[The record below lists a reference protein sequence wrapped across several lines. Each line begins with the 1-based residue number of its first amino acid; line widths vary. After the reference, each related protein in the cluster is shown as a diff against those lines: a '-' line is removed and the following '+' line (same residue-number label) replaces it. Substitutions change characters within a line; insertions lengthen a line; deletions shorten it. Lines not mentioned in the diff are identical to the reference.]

1 LRTLHTIFEDDDD
14 GFMKKIIICII
25 LIYSLYFIQIHL
37 LIQNIYA
44 LAPLLKTWNKNTFF
58 DSTHYFYTYI
68 SIMPSQP
75 NIEITKT
82 MSQVTPDRYIPPPP
96 IISKSTPS
104 TSITS
109 LPSTYLPLQP
119 SPSSSSSSQQQ
130 QQLYNHSDMNKYQ
143 VPLLPQQTNISPDR
157 YIPPPILQQSAILSN
172 LTMFNPLQNISSLL
186 YNQINLDID
195 KGKTLFS
202 ALHDICTFPLVHYI
216 CNVDLERLPPKYN
229 LDNIKS
235 ISTIAKDSLEEY
247 KKNSTN
253 LAGQRFKQANLNLTN
268 CLNGLSFNTQNQL
281 HSLLGSQGQ
290 NAVQNIANTLKIDD
304 VVQSIIYDFVKVGSI
319 NEKLGIRPDS
329 IKNKC
334 L

>member
-1 LRTLHTIFEDDDD
+1 MRTLHTICEDDDD
-14 GFMKKIIICII
+14 GFMKKIILYII

-44 LAPLLKTWNKNTFF
+44 LAPLLKSWNNNIFS
-58 DSTHYFYTYI
+58 DSVRSFYTYI
-68 SIMPSQP
+68 SIMPNQS
-75 NIEITKT
+75 NIETTKT
-82 MSQVTPDRYIPPPP
+82 ISQVTPDRYIPPPP
-96 IISKSTPS
+96 IIPKLLSPPPTSK
-104 TSITS
+104 TS

-119 SPSSSSSSQQQ
+119 SSQQ

-143 VPLLPQQTNISPDR
+143 SPFLPQQTNISPDR
-157 YIPPPILQQSAILSN
+157 YIPPPILQQSDIPSN

-235 ISTIAKDSLEEY
+235 IATIAKDSLEEY

-253 LAGQRFKQANLNLTN
+253 LAEQRFKQANLNLTN

-304 VVQSIIYDFVKVGSI
+304 ILQSIIYDFVKVGSI
-319 NEKLGIRPDS
+319 NEKLGIKPDP
-329 IKNKC
+329 IINKC

>member
-1 LRTLHTIFEDDDD
+1 
-14 GFMKKIIICII
+14 
-25 LIYSLYFIQIHL
+25 
-37 LIQNIYA
+37 
-44 LAPLLKTWNKNTFF
+44 
-58 DSTHYFYTYI
+58 
-68 SIMPSQP
+68 
-75 NIEITKT
+75 
-82 MSQVTPDRYIPPPP
+82 
-96 IISKSTPS
+96 
-104 TSITS
+104 
-109 LPSTYLPLQP
+109 
-119 SPSSSSSSQQQ
+119 
-130 QQLYNHSDMNKYQ
+130 
-143 VPLLPQQTNISPDR
+143 
-157 YIPPPILQQSAILSN
+157 
-172 LTMFNPLQNISSLL
+172 MFNPLQNISSLL

-253 LAGQRFKQANLNLTN
+253 LAEQRFKQANLNLTN

-304 VVQSIIYDFVKVGSI
+304 IVQSIIYDFVKVGSI
-319 NEKLGIRPDS
+319 NEKLGIRPDP
-329 IKNKC
+329 IINKC

>member
-1 LRTLHTIFEDDDD
+1 
-14 GFMKKIIICII
+14 
-25 LIYSLYFIQIHL
+25 
-37 LIQNIYA
+37 
-44 LAPLLKTWNKNTFF
+44 
-58 DSTHYFYTYI
+58 
-68 SIMPSQP
+68 
-75 NIEITKT
+75 
-82 MSQVTPDRYIPPPP
+82 
-96 IISKSTPS
+96 
-104 TSITS
+104 
-109 LPSTYLPLQP
+109 
-119 SPSSSSSSQQQ
+119 
-130 QQLYNHSDMNKYQ
+130 
-143 VPLLPQQTNISPDR
+143 
-157 YIPPPILQQSAILSN
+157 
-172 LTMFNPLQNISSLL
+172 MFNSLQNISSLL

-253 LAGQRFKQANLNLTN
+253 LTEQRFKQANLNLTN

-304 VVQSIIYDFVKVGSI
+304 IVQSIIYDFVKVGSI
-319 NEKLGIRPDS
+319 NEKLGIRPDP
-329 IKNKC
+329 IINKC